1 MKAMDIFEI
10 RPVREHFEVYL
21 DGQFICSA
29 DTEAEAEK
37 EIDTYCEALEFVEA
51 LV

>member
-10 RPVREHFEVYL
+10 KPVREHYEVFCN
-21 DGQFICSA
+21 GEFICSA
-29 DTEAEAEK
+29 DTESEAER
-37 EIDTYCEALEFVEA
+37 EIKNYCEALDFVTN

>member
-1 MKAMDIFEI
+1 MSDLFKIK
-10 RPVREHFEVYL
+10 PVREHFEVYL
-21 DGQFICSA
+21 DGEFICSA

-37 EIDTYCEALEFVEA
+37 EIETYCEALDFVEA

>member
-1 MKAMDIFEI
+1 MDIFEI

-21 DGQFICSA
+21 DGKFICSA
-29 DTEAEAEK
+29 DTESEAER
-37 EIDTYCEALEFVEA
+37 EIKNYCEALGFVTN